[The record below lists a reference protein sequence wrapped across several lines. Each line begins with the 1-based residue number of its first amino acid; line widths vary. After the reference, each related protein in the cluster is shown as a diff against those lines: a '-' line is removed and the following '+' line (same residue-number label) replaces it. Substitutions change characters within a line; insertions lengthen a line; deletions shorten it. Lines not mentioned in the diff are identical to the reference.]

1 MNFPQKQV
9 SSPSYY
15 PPPPLEGEEIKR
27 RGRRISFLLYL
38 WYYSIINLKLIL
50 HLKNYG

>member
-15 PPPPLEGEEIKR
+15 PPPPSEGEEIKR
-27 RGRRISFLLYL
+27 RGRIKVGER
-38 WYYSIINLKLIL
+38 
-50 HLKNYG
+50 